1 MSLQAFRSFVR
12 LRVFV
17 RYNFLGDANIF
28 WRLKTALH
36 RHVRWYHLNGL
47 GTFLISRSAV
57 ANIHTYTVTQGNFQC
72 MYFFLLRDF
81 FTLEYLCHEKKMFW
95 VLVQEF
101 LTMIALVLAVFLTR
115 SKQRTSRASFG
126 HSAKPVLH
134 YERSKHNC
142 AGINCLFMLGM
153 GLQTNFLD
161 VWPCCM
167 HHWQFALV
175 HAVC

>member
-1 MSLQAFRSFVR
+1 MRIFFGDWRP
-12 LRVFV
+12 
-17 RYNFLGDANIF
+17 RYTGTYDDTTLTGWEHFWFQDQQWQTYIHTQSRKEIF
-28 WRLKTALH
+28 N
-36 RHVRWYHLNGL
+36 VCIFSSCD
-47 GTFLISRSAV
+47 TFLRW
-57 ANIHTYTVTQGNFQC
+57 NIYAT
-72 MYFFLLRDF
+72 
-81 FTLEYLCHEKKMFW
+81 KKMIW

-161 VWPCCM
+161 VL
-167 HHWQFALV
+167 ALL
-175 HAVC
+175 HAPLTVCTCTCSLLMGQTTDLSSNLLEFSSNFFG

>member
-1 MSLQAFRSFVR
+1 MRIFFGDWRP
-12 LRVFV
+12 
-17 RYNFLGDANIF
+17 RYTGTYDDTTLTGWEHF
-28 WRLKTALH
+28 WSQDQQWQT
-36 RHVRWYHLNGL
+36 Y
-47 GTFLISRSAV
+47 
-57 ANIHTYTVTQGNFQC
+57 IHTQSRKYV
-72 MYFFLLRDF
+72 FFPLARLLYAGIFMPR
-81 FTLEYLCHEKKMFW
+81 KKMIW
-95 VLVQEF
+95 VLVQEL

-167 HHWQFALV
+167 HHWLACTCTCSLLMGQTTDLSSNLLDFSSNFFG
-175 HAVC
+175 

>member
-1 MSLQAFRSFVR
+1 MIPPS
-12 LRVFV
+12 RV
-17 RYNFLGDANIF
+17 GNISDF
-28 WRLKTALH
+28 K
-36 RHVRWYHLNGL
+36 
-47 GTFLISRSAV
+47 ISSGK
-57 ANIHTYTVTQGNFQC
+57 HTYIHSHARKFS
-72 MYFFLLRDF
+72 MYVFFPLA
-81 FTLEYLCHEKKMFW
+81 TLFYAGIFMPQKKMIW

-161 VWPCCM
+161 VL
-167 HHWQFALV
+167 ALL
-175 HAVC
+175 HAPLTVCTCTCSLLMGQTTDLSSNLLDFSSNFFG

>member
-1 MSLQAFRSFVR
+1 MRIFFGDWRP
-12 LRVFV
+12 
-17 RYNFLGDANIF
+17 RYTGMYDDTTLTGWEHFWFQDQQWQTYIHTQSRKEIF
-28 WRLKTALH
+28 N
-36 RHVRWYHLNGL
+36 VCIFSSCE
-47 GTFLISRSAV
+47 TFLRW
-57 ANIHTYTVTQGNFQC
+57 NIYAT
-72 MYFFLLRDF
+72 
-81 FTLEYLCHEKKMFW
+81 KKMIW

-167 HHWQFALV
+167 HHWLACTCTCSLLMGQTTNLSSNLLDFSSNFFG
-175 HAVC
+175 